1 MSTFKWLSTI
11 VDDVNNQTLLRHTQ
25 LIIEG
30 TSKVR
35 LESNNLKFIQKTY
48 FYFNGKQFRRRVFRN
63 DSIFGDI
70 PDRHNYD

>member
-30 TSKVR
+30 TSKVS
-35 LESNNLKFIQKTY
+35 LEDES
-48 FYFNGKQFRRRVFRN
+48 
-63 DSIFGDI
+63 FGTIPYLGTFLTDI
-70 PDRHNYD
+70 TMINTRYPSYVNVRDIEN